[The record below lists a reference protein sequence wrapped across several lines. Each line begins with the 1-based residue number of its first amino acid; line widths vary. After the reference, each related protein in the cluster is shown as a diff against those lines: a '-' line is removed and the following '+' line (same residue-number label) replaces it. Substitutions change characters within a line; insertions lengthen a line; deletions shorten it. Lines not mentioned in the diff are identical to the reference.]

1 MSLVSRCMIMTHAA
15 DKDDMPIPFYFG
27 SVYGLSNF
35 TISIFNRRGP
45 RLSLGESLSFNSGEN
60 RHKPITKKKKKSIF
74 QSFSQ
79 FQLMLSS
86 HPKLYTEIGKI
97 QSVFRTCCIE
107 YTRKT
112 QRAGKY
118 LKKCQNI
125 YNQIDRQRIW

>member
-1 MSLVSRCMIMTHAA
+1 MDVGHDC
-15 DKDDMPIPFYFG
+15 
-27 SVYGLSNF
+27 
-35 TISIFNRRGP
+35 
-45 RLSLGESLSFNSGEN
+45 RLARAYPLIRAKIDINQL
-60 RHKPITKKKKKSIF
+60 PKKCIF

-86 HPKLYTEIGKI
+86 HPKLYTETGKI

-125 YNQIDRQRIW
+125 LFNQIDRQRIW